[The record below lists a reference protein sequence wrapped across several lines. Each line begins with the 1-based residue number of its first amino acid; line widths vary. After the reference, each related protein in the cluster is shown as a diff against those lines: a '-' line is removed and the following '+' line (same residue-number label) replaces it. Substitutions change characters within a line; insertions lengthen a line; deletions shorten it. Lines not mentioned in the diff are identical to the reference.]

1 MDAAG
6 QLAQLGEPAGEIVLR
21 RGQNLPCGP
30 RVALELLADHAQ
42 PEGDRDESLLSA
54 VVQVALE
61 PRALGVADLDEAR
74 PRCGELLV
82 GVGIGQRLRD
92 ELGEVAQPLLEPLGQ
107 ASSDVVAAAST
118 PHSLPPTLTGA
129 ATAAR

>member
-6 QLAQLGEPAGEIVLR
+6 QLAQLGESLGEILLGGGQR
-21 RGQNLPCGP
+21 LPRGR
-30 RVALELLADHAQ
+30 RVALELRADHAQ
-42 PEGDRDESLLSA
+42 AERDRDEPLLSA

-61 PRALGVADLDEAR
+61 PPALGVADLDDAR
-74 PRCGELLV
+74 PRGGELLV
-82 GVGIGQRLRD
+82 GVGVGQRLRD
-92 ELGEVAQPLLEPLGQ
+92 EIGEVAQPLLETRGQ
-107 ASSDVVAAAST
+107 RVGRVVAAAST